1 MKISILNNIIK
12 NGEGIQT
19 EFKTCAFELPKDVFE
34 SICAFLNRNGG
45 HLLLGVKN
53 DLTIEGVL
61 EDSIVDIITNLVTS
75 CNDPN
80 KLSPTFYLS
89 TEIIEINKK
98 KVIYVYVPES
108 SQVHN
113 TVGRIYDRN
122 SDGDFD
128 ITRNHNLV
136 AQLYLRKQTT
146 FSENTIYPYLSI
158 DDFELNLF
166 DKIRTLASNQRANHP
181 WRK

>member
-61 EDSIVDIITNLVTS
+61 EDSI
-75 CNDPN
+75 
-80 KLSPTFYLS
+80 
-89 TEIIEINKK
+89 
-98 KVIYVYVPES
+98 
-108 SQVHN
+108 
-113 TVGRIYDRN
+113 DRYHYEFGN
-122 SDGDFD
+122 
-128 ITRNHNLV
+128 
-136 AQLYLRKQTT
+136 
-146 FSENTIYPYLSI
+146 
-158 DDFELNLF
+158 
-166 DKIRTLASNQRANHP
+166 
-181 WRK
+181 